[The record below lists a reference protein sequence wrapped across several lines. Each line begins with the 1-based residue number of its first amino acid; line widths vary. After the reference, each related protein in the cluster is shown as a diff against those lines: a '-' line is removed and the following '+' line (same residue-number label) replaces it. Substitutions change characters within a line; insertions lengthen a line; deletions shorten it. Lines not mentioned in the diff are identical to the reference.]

1 MFPSKR
7 YEDALNNLLET
18 VAHNGVAS
26 VPKGCLTLWYSQER
40 FTVGIRDDIRTR
52 FADMSSYIPWLK
64 DRSLVFADFNN
75 TVMLIRKDILLAEDC

>member
-18 VAHNGVAS
+18 VAHDGVAS
-26 VPKGCLTLWYSQER
+26 VPKGCLTLWYTQER

-64 DRSLVFADFNN
+64 DRSLAKMLTVFHKSEIPDFE
-75 TVMLIRKDILLAEDC
+75 R